1 MWGVGATLSLKPN
14 TIWERQREPELPLA
28 PSQAVLLG
36 WEVLGA
42 PWQGH
47 KSHSVRKEDLCSQ
60 LGNDARSVCT
70 YTHSHSLTAK
80 KNQKPNNNKYS
91 SFARSEAGD
100 KVQSQEQ
107 LNCFHDFPAAFGRQI
122 GGSCFKCIPN
132 LHFDWLT
139 GHANS
144 MVRYWSV
151 KGIWQFST
159 IAEMALKQTGE
170 SWGEKKKK
178 RYIKKTPPDE
188 WVLSSAKSSPSSQ
201 AWGWL

>member
-1 MWGVGATLSLKPN
+1 MALLIAAVWGVGDALFLNLN

-28 PSQAVLLG
+28 PSQAVSLG
-36 WEVLGA
+36 WEVLWA
-42 PWQGH
+42 SWQGH

-60 LGNDARSVCT
+60 LENDARSVCT
-70 YTHSHSLTAK
+70 YTHSHSLMAK
-80 KNQKPNNNKYS
+80 KKNNKYS
-91 SFARSEAGD
+91 SFARSEAWD

-122 GGSCFKCIPN
+122 GGSCFKCIPH

-144 MVRYWSV
+144 TVRYWSV

-159 IAEMALKQTGE
+159 IAEIALKQTRE
-170 SWGEKKKK
+170 SWGLKEKKKDISK
-178 RYIKKTPPDE
+178 NSAW
-188 WVLSSAKSSPSSQ
+188 WVSSFIC
-201 AWGWL
+201 